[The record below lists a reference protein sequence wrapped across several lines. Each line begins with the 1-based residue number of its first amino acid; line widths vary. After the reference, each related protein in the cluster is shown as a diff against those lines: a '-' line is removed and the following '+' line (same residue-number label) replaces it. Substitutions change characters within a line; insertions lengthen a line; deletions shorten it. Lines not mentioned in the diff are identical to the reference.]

1 MRKVLRTVSVI
12 LIAGILLVSCNKNSP
27 KSVATTWLNDFYH
40 ADYDAAI
47 PFSTE
52 ITKVQLEQFSQLYT
66 YVNDSMKKDLKKI
79 PVTIKDVKEKGDTA
93 VATYTVGD
101 KTKEQ
106 NLVLIKQNGKWLVAF
121 TKSDAFNA
129 KDFNSDQPPATDTTG
144 TNNVPV
150 DTAATDTAKNRD

>member
-1 MRKVLRTVSVI
+1 MMKVLRTVSVI

-66 YVNDSMKKDLKKI
+66 YVNDSMKKDEDVWTVFVSAKECGAMEWILRGAGMFC
-79 PVTIKDVKEKGDTA
+79 PVVI
-93 VATYTVGD
+93 
-101 KTKEQ
+101 
-106 NLVLIKQNGKWLVAF
+106 I
-121 TKSDAFNA
+121 
-129 KDFNSDQPPATDTTG
+129 
-144 TNNVPV
+144 
-150 DTAATDTAKNRD
+150 R